1 MLQLFLFLHVMGAIV
16 VFGPTFVF
24 PILARFVRQS
34 PQNGHF
40 AAEVGHFIESRI
52 VVPGVFVQ
60 AATGI
65 ALILL
70 LKADLTSPAYRWLGI
85 AIVLYAIAIAYALLV
100 QAPAAAKMVT
110 LTAGGPPPMPAGD
123 AAAMSAAGAP
133 AVVSG
138 GAPAGAR
145 TGPPPEI
152 AANAQKLQRGGMILT
167 VLLVLIVILMV
178 TKPQF

>member
-1 MLQLFLFLHVMGAIV
+1 MRRGMGAAGGDVRVSMLQLFLFLHVMGAIV

-85 AIVLYAIAIAYALLV
+85 AIVLYAIAIPYPPRV
-100 QAPAAAKMVT
+100 RPRAPAKRVPPPGAA
-110 LTAGGPPPMPAGD
+110 PPPMPAGG
-123 AAAMSAAGAP
+123 AAAM
-133 AVVSG
+133 
-138 GAPAGAR
+138 
-145 TGPPPEI
+145 
-152 AANAQKLQRGGMILT
+152 
-167 VLLVLIVILMV
+167 
-178 TKPQF
+178 

>member
-52 VVPGVFVQ
+52 VLPGVFVQ
-60 AATGI
+60 LATGI
-65 ALILL
+65 ALVFLIG
-70 LKADLTSPAYRWLGI
+70 AQTQLTSPAYRWLVA
-85 AIVLYAIAIAYALLV
+85 AIVLYAIAIAYAVLV
-100 QAPAAAKMVT
+100 QAPAAAKMVE
-110 LTAGGPPPMPAGD
+110 LTAGGPPP
-123 AAAMSAAGAP
+123 AAVDGAP
-133 AVVSG
+133 R
-138 GAPAGAR
+138 PA
-145 TGPPPEI
+145 GPPPAI

-178 TKPQF
+178 TKPGY